1 MLDCTV
7 GFFVVVGTSAPVRRR
22 IGAPTADAKRWIVDS
37 ASSAFFLFS
46 TATTTAATSTQYSV
60 VIELYDSF

>member
-22 IGAPTADAKRWIVDS
+22 IGAPTADAKRLDCGLGV
-37 ASSAFFLFS
+37 FGFLPLF
-46 TATTTAATSTQYSV
+46 YCHNHGH
-60 VIELYDSF
+60 